1 MGRLKDVG
9 RARTSLLPPPGP
21 AGLPRRVLAD
31 EGIVGVGIVG
41 VARIVRNLLRDAD
54 ARRRV
59 LAMRRTFVAHDQHMS
74 AVGFV
79 LRKR

>member
-1 MGRLKDVG
+1 M
-9 RARTSLLPPPGP
+9 
-21 AGLPRRVLAD
+21 
-31 EGIVGVGIVG
+31 GIVG
-41 VARIVRNLLRDAD
+41 VARIVRNLVREAD

-59 LAMRRTFVAHDQHMS
+59 LAMRRTFVTHDQHMS

>member
-1 MGRLKDVG
+1 M
-9 RARTSLLPPPGP
+9 
-21 AGLPRRVLAD
+21 
-31 EGIVGVGIVG
+31 GIVG